1 MKRNSLGIYKVLLV
15 SLITSLSIT
24 GISLLDD
31 KIWNLIMLIIGMI
44 AYSIVGFL
52 FSIRLISG
60 KQAGKEAYAA
70 AFIILLILGYCVYN
84 GIIKLQQWILSW
96 PLYVKIIVPS
106 VLVCLIAA
114 TIVLVV
120 LISRRSTEDGK
131 EQD

>member
-24 GISLLDD
+24 GIGFLDN
-31 KIWNLIMLIIGMI
+31 KIWNLIMLIIGMV
-44 AYSIVGFL
+44 AYSIVGLL
-52 FSIRLISG
+52 FSIELISG
-60 KQAGKEAYAA
+60 KKAGKEAYAA
-70 AFIILLILGYCVYN
+70 VFIILLILGYCVYN

-106 VLVCLIAA
+106 VLGCLIAA
-114 TIVLVV
+114 TIVLII
-120 LISRRSTEDGK
+120 LINRRLTKDGK

>member
-24 GISLLDD
+24 GISFLDD

-60 KQAGKEAYAA
+60 KQASKEAYAA

-120 LISRRSTEDGK
+120 LISRRSAEDGK